1 MIIALQIIGGFLL
14 LLGGAEIMV
23 RGAVALARR
32 FGISALV
39 IGMTVVAFGTSAPE
53 LLVSL
58 NAALSGA
65 PGLAVGNVVGSNIAN
80 ILLILGAAGLV
91 TPIACAAAGLRRD
104 GAILLAGTL
113 IFSALSFRGV
123 VDAWSGAVLLIA
135 FSYFLWNSYR
145 REAAGEGGGMAGG
158 TAGEAGDLGVPPANL
173 IVAVLMF
180 LAGLA
185 ALLAGSELVVRGGV
199 AAARLFGVS
208 DAVIGL
214 TVVAVGTSLP
224 ELAASVV
231 AAYRGHTDVALGNVV
246 GSNMFNVL
254 GVIGVVA
261 VVTPVTVEAR
271 VVDFDIWIMIG
282 ATLLLL
288 PFMMGG
294 LRQIGRAPALAFLI
308 MYMAYIGAIGLGVDR
323 ILPA

>member
-14 LLGGAEIMV
+14 LLGGAEVMV

-39 IGMTVVAFGTSAPE
+39 IGMTVVALGTSAPE

-91 TPIACAAAGLRRD
+91 TPIACAATGLRRD

-135 FSYFLWNSYR
+135 FSYFLWNSYK
-145 REAAGEGGGMAGG
+145 REAAGEGAGGG
-158 TAGEAGDLGVPPANL
+158 TAGEAGESGASPASL
-173 IVAVLMF
+173 FAAVLMF

-185 ALLAGSELVVRGGV
+185 ALLIGSEFVVRGGV

-214 TVVAVGTSLP
+214 TVVAFGTSLP

-246 GSNMFNVL
+246 GSNLFNVL

-261 VVTPVTVEAR
+261 VVSPVTVEAR
-271 VVDFDIWIMIG
+271 VVDFDLWIMIG

-294 LRQIGRAPALAFLI
+294 LRQVGRAPALAFLI
-308 MYMAYIGAIGLGVDR
+308 MYIAYIGAIGLGVDR
-323 ILPA
+323 IVPI

>member
-14 LLGGAEIMV
+14 LLGGAEVMV

-32 FGISALV
+32 FGISTLV
-39 IGMTVVAFGTSAPE
+39 IGMTVMAFGTSAPE

-80 ILLILGAAGLV
+80 ILLILGAAALV
-91 TPIACAAAGLRRD
+91 TPIACVSTELRRN
-104 GAILLAGTL
+104 GLILLAGTL

-123 VDAWSGAVLLIA
+123 VDVWSGAVLLIA
-135 FSYFLWNSYR
+135 FSYFLWNSYK
-145 REAAGEGGGMAGG
+145 REAAGEGAAGGMAGDSG
-158 TAGEAGDLGVPPANL
+158 MPPANL
-173 IVAVLMF
+173 LVAVLMF

-208 DAVIGL
+208 EAVIGL
-214 TVVAVGTSLP
+214 TVVALGTSLP
-224 ELAASVV
+224 ELVVSVV
-231 AAYRGHTDVALGNVV
+231 AAYRGHPDVALGNVV
-246 GSNMFNVL
+246 GSNLFNVL

-261 VVTPVTVEAR
+261 VITPVTVEAR
-271 VVDFDIWIMIG
+271 VINFDLWIMIG

-308 MYMAYIGAIGLGVDR
+308 MYIAYIGAIGLGIDR
-323 ILPA
+323 VIPA

>member
-1 MIIALQIIGGFLL
+1 MISALQIIGGFLL
-14 LLGGAEIMV
+14 LLGGAQVMV

-32 FGISALV
+32 FGISTLV

-80 ILLILGAAGLV
+80 ILLVLGAAGMV
-91 TPIACAAAGLRRD
+91 TPIACASTELRRD
-104 GAILLAGTL
+104 GIILLAGTL

-123 VDAWSGAVLLIA
+123 VDVWSGAVLLIA
-135 FSYFLWNSYR
+135 FSYFLWNSYK
-145 REAAGEGGGMAGG
+145 REAAGEGGAAAGMV
-158 TAGEAGDLGVPPANL
+158 GEVENSAMPPANL
-173 IVAVLMF
+173 LVAVLMF
-180 LAGLA
+180 LTGLA
-185 ALLAGSELVVRGGV
+185 ALLVGSELVVRGGV

-208 DAVIGL
+208 EAVIGL
-214 TVVAVGTSLP
+214 TVVALGTSLP
-224 ELAASVV
+224 ELVVSVV

-246 GSNMFNVL
+246 GSNLFNIL

-271 VVDFDIWIMIG
+271 VVNFDLWIMIG

-288 PFMMGG
+288 PFIMGG

-308 MYMAYIGAIGLGVDR
+308 MYIAYIGAIGLGVDR
-323 ILPA
+323 VIPA

>member
-1 MIIALQIIGGFLL
+1 MMIITLQIIGGFLL

-23 RGAVALARR
+23 RGAVSLARR

-39 IGMTVVAFGTSAPE
+39 IGMTVVALGTSAPE

-104 GAILLAGTL
+104 GIILLAGTL

-135 FSYFLWNSYR
+135 FSYFLWNSYK
-145 REAAGEGGGMAGG
+145 REAAGEGAAAAG

-173 IVAVLMF
+173 LAAVLMF

-185 ALLAGSELVVRGGV
+185 ALLAGSEFVVRGGV
-199 AAARLFGVS
+199 AAARLFLCIIPMS
-208 DAVIGL
+208 EP
-214 TVVAVGTSLP
+214 T
-224 ELAASVV
+224 
-231 AAYRGHTDVALGNVV
+231 
-246 GSNMFNVL
+246 
-254 GVIGVVA
+254 
-261 VVTPVTVEAR
+261 
-271 VVDFDIWIMIG
+271 
-282 ATLLLL
+282 
-288 PFMMGG
+288 
-294 LRQIGRAPALAFLI
+294 RQ
-308 MYMAYIGAIGLGVDR
+308 
-323 ILPA
+323 

>member
-14 LLGGAEIMV
+14 LLGGAEVMV

-80 ILLILGAAGLV
+80 SLLILGAAGLV
-91 TPIACAAAGLRRD
+91 TPIACASTGLRRD
-104 GAILLAGTL
+104 GLILLAGTL

-123 VDAWSGAVLLIA
+123 VDVWSGAVLLIA
-135 FSYFLWNSYR
+135 FSYFLWNSYK
-145 REAAGEGGGMAGG
+145 REAAGEGAAAGGMAGEAGESG
-158 TAGEAGDLGVPPANL
+158 TAPANL
-173 IVAVLMF
+173 LVAVLMF

-185 ALLAGSELVVRGGV
+185 ALLVGSELVVRGGV

-208 DAVIGL
+208 EAVIGL
-214 TVVAVGTSLP
+214 TVVALGTSLP

-246 GSNMFNVL
+246 GSNLFNVL

-261 VVTPVTVEAR
+261 VITPVTVEAR
-271 VVDFDIWIMIG
+271 VLNFDLWIMIG

-288 PFMMGG
+288 PFMVGG

-308 MYMAYIGAIGLGVDR
+308 MYIAYIGAIGLGIDR
-323 ILPA
+323 VIPA

>member
-39 IGMTVVAFGTSAPE
+39 IGMTVVALGTSAPE

-135 FSYFLWNSYR
+135 FSYFLWNSYK
-145 REAAGEGGGMAGG
+145 REAAGEGG

-173 IVAVLMF
+173 LVAVLMF

-308 MYMAYIGAIGLGVDR
+308 MYVAYIGAIGLGVDR
-323 ILPA
+323 IPPA

>member
-14 LLGGAEIMV
+14 LLGGAEVMV

-32 FGISALV
+32 FGISTLV
-39 IGMTVVAFGTSAPE
+39 IGMTVMAFGTSAPE

-80 ILLILGAAGLV
+80 ILLILGAAALV
-91 TPIACAAAGLRRD
+91 TPIACVSTELRRN
-104 GAILLAGTL
+104 GLILLAGTL

-123 VDAWSGAVLLIA
+123 VDVWSGAVLLIA
-135 FSYFLWNSYR
+135 FSYFLWNSYK
-145 REAAGEGGGMAGG
+145 REAAGEGAAGGMAG
-158 TAGEAGDLGVPPANL
+158 EVGDSGMPPANL
-173 IVAVLMF
+173 LVAVLMF

-208 DAVIGL
+208 EAVIGL
-214 TVVAVGTSLP
+214 TVVALGTSLP
-224 ELAASVV
+224 ELVVSVV
-231 AAYRGHTDVALGNVV
+231 AAYRGHPDVALGNVV
-246 GSNMFNVL
+246 GSNLFNVL

-261 VVTPVTVEAR
+261 VITPVTVEAR
-271 VVDFDIWIMIG
+271 VLNFDLWIMIG

-288 PFMMGG
+288 PFMTGG

-308 MYMAYIGAIGLGVDR
+308 MYIAYIGAIGLGIDR
-323 ILPA
+323 VIPA

>member
-113 IFSALSFRGV
+113 IFAALSFRGV
-123 VDAWSGAVLLIA
+123 VDVWSGAVLLIA
-135 FSYFLWNSYR
+135 FAYFLWNSYK
-145 REAAGEGGGMAGG
+145 REAAGEGAATGGM
-158 TAGEAGDLGVPPANL
+158 AGEAGDLGMPPANL
-173 IVAVLMF
+173 LVAVLMF

-214 TVVAVGTSLP
+214 TVVALGTSLP

-308 MYMAYIGAIGLGVDR
+308 MYMAYIGAIGLGIDR
-323 ILPA
+323 IIPA

>member
-123 VDAWSGAVLLIA
+123 VDVWSGAVLLIA
-135 FSYFLWNSYR
+135 FAYFLWNSYK
-145 REAAGEGGGMAGG
+145 REAAGEGDAGGMAGE
-158 TAGEAGDLGVPPANL
+158 AGESGMPPANL
-173 IVAVLMF
+173 VVAVLMF

-246 GSNMFNVL
+246 GSNLFNVL

-282 ATLLLL
+282 ATLLFL

-294 LRQIGRAPALAFLI
+294 LRRIGRAPALAFLI
-308 MYMAYIGAIGLGVDR
+308 MYIAYMGAIGLGIDR
-323 ILPA
+323 IIPA

>member
-14 LLGGAEIMV
+14 LLGGAEVMV

-32 FGISALV
+32 FGISTLV
-39 IGMTVVAFGTSAPE
+39 IGMTVMAFGTSAPE

-91 TPIACAAAGLRRD
+91 TPIACVSAELRRN
-104 GAILLAGTL
+104 GLILLAGTL

-123 VDAWSGAVLLIA
+123 VDVWSGAVLLIA
-135 FSYFLWNSYR
+135 FSYFLWNSYK
-145 REAAGEGGGMAGG
+145 REAAGEGGAAGGMAG
-158 TAGEAGDLGVPPANL
+158 EVGDSGMPPANL
-173 IVAVLMF
+173 LIAVLMF

-208 DAVIGL
+208 EAVIGL
-214 TVVAVGTSLP
+214 TVVALGTSLP
-224 ELAASVV
+224 ELVVSVV
-231 AAYRGHTDVALGNVV
+231 AAYRGHPDVALGNVV
-246 GSNMFNVL
+246 GSNLFNVL
-254 GVIGVVA
+254 GVIGIVA
-261 VVTPVTVEAR
+261 VITPVTVEAR
-271 VVDFDIWIMIG
+271 VLNFDLWIMIG

-308 MYMAYIGAIGLGVDR
+308 MYIAYIGAIGLGIDR
-323 ILPA
+323 VIPA

>member
-123 VDAWSGAVLLIA
+123 VDVWSGAVLLIA
-135 FSYFLWNSYR
+135 FSYFLWHSYK
-145 REAAGEGGGMAGG
+145 REAAGEGG

-173 IVAVLMF
+173 LVAVLMF

-199 AAARLFGVS
+199 AAAACS
-208 DAVIGL
+208 A
-214 TVVAVGTSLP
+214 
-224 ELAASVV
+224 
-231 AAYRGHTDVALGNVV
+231 
-246 GSNMFNVL
+246 
-254 GVIGVVA
+254 
-261 VVTPVTVEAR
+261 
-271 VVDFDIWIMIG
+271 
-282 ATLLLL
+282 
-288 PFMMGG
+288 
-294 LRQIGRAPALAFLI
+294 
-308 MYMAYIGAIGLGVDR
+308 
-323 ILPA
+323 

>member
-14 LLGGAEIMV
+14 LLGGAEVMV

-32 FGISALV
+32 FGISTLV
-39 IGMTVVAFGTSAPE
+39 IGMTVMAFGTSAPE

-80 ILLILGAAGLV
+80 ILLILGAAALV
-91 TPIACAAAGLRRD
+91 TPIACVSTELRRN
-104 GAILLAGTL
+104 GLILLAGTL

-123 VDAWSGAVLLIA
+123 VDVWSGAVLLIA
-135 FSYFLWNSYR
+135 FSYFLWNSYK
-145 REAAGEGGGMAGG
+145 REAAGEGAAGGMAGDSG
-158 TAGEAGDLGVPPANL
+158 MPPANL
-173 IVAVLMF
+173 LVAVLMF

-185 ALLAGSELVVRGGV
+185 ALLAGAELVVRGGV

-208 DAVIGL
+208 EAVIGL
-214 TVVAVGTSLP
+214 TVVALGTSLP
-224 ELAASVV
+224 ELVVSVV
-231 AAYRGHTDVALGNVV
+231 AAYRGHPDVALGNVV
-246 GSNMFNVL
+246 GSNLFNVL

-261 VVTPVTVEAR
+261 VITPVTVEAR
-271 VVDFDIWIMIG
+271 VINFDLWIMIG

-308 MYMAYIGAIGLGVDR
+308 MYIAYIGAIGLGIDR
-323 ILPA
+323 VIPA

>member
-14 LLGGAEIMV
+14 LLGGAEVMV

-80 ILLILGAAGLV
+80 ILLILGAAGLAA
-91 TPIACAAAGLRRD
+91 PIACGSTGLRRN
-104 GAILLAGTL
+104 GLILLAGTL

-123 VDAWSGAVLLIA
+123 FDVWSGTVLLIA
-135 FSYFLWNSYR
+135 FSYFLWNSYK
-145 REAAGEGGGMAGG
+145 REVAGEGAAAGM
-158 TAGEAGDLGVPPANL
+158 AGEAGESGTVPANL
-173 IVAVLMF
+173 LVAVLMF

-208 DAVIGL
+208 EAVIGL
-214 TVVAVGTSLP
+214 TVVAFGTSLP
-224 ELAASVV
+224 ELVVSVV
-231 AAYRGHTDVALGNVV
+231 AACRGHTDVAIGNVV
-246 GSNMFNVL
+246 GSNLFNVL
-254 GVIGVVA
+254 GVIGIVA
-261 VVTPVTVEAR
+261 VITPVTVEAR
-271 VVDFDIWIMIG
+271 VLNFDLWIMIG
-282 ATLLLL
+282 AMLLLL
-288 PFMMGG
+288 PFMVGG

-308 MYMAYIGAIGLGVDR
+308 MYIAYIGAIGLGIDR
-323 ILPA
+323 VIPA

>member
-1 MIIALQIIGGFLL
+1 MIITLQIIGGFLL
-14 LLGGAEIMV
+14 LLGGAEVMV

-39 IGMTVVAFGTSAPE
+39 IGMTVVALGTSAPE

-80 ILLILGAAGLV
+80 ILLVLGAAGLV
-91 TPIACAAAGLRRD
+91 APIACAATGLRRD
-104 GAILLAGTL
+104 GLILLAGTL

-123 VDAWSGAVLLIA
+123 VDVWSGAVLLVA
-135 FSYFLWNSYR
+135 FSYFLWNSYK
-145 REAAGEGGGMAGG
+145 REAAGG
-158 TAGEAGDLGVPPANL
+158 TAEEAGDLGVPPANL
-173 IVAVLMF
+173 LVAVLMF

-214 TVVAVGTSLP
+214 TVVAFGTSLP

-246 GSNMFNVL
+246 GSNLFNAL

-271 VVDFDIWIMIG
+271 VVDFDLWIMIG

-308 MYMAYIGAIGLGVDR
+308 MYIAYIGAIGLGVDR
-323 ILPA
+323 IIPA

>member
-1 MIIALQIIGGFLL
+1 MIITLQIIGGFLL

-39 IGMTVVAFGTSAPE
+39 IGMTVVALGTSAPE

-123 VDAWSGAVLLIA
+123 VDVWSGAVLLIA
-135 FSYFLWNSYR
+135 FSYFLWNSYKG
-145 REAAGEGGGMAGG
+145 AAAGG
-158 TAGEAGDLGVPPANL
+158 TAGEAGDSGMPPANL
-173 IVAVLMF
+173 LVAVLMF

-214 TVVAVGTSLP
+214 TVVALGTSLP

-246 GSNMFNVL
+246 GSNLFNVL

-308 MYMAYIGAIGLGVDR
+308 MYIAYIGAIGLGVDR
-323 ILPA
+323 IVPA

>member
-104 GAILLAGTL
+104 GIILLAGTL

-123 VDAWSGAVLLIA
+123 VDVWSGAVLLIA
-135 FSYFLWNSYR
+135 FAYFLWNSYR
-145 REAAGEGGGMAGG
+145 REAAGEGGAGGG

-173 IVAVLMF
+173 VVAVLMF

-185 ALLAGSELVVRGGV
+185 ALLAGSEFVVRGGV

-214 TVVAVGTSLP
+214 TVVAFGTSLP

-246 GSNMFNVL
+246 GSNLFNVL

-271 VVDFDIWIMIG
+271 VVDFDIWIMIA

-308 MYMAYIGAIGLGVDR
+308 MYIAYIGAIGLGVDR
-323 ILPA
+323 IFPA

>member
-113 IFSALSFRGV
+113 IFAALSFRGV

-135 FSYFLWNSYR
+135 FSYFLWHSYK
-145 REAAGEGGGMAGG
+145 REAAGEGGGMAGE
-158 TAGEAGDLGVPPANL
+158 AREAGDLGVPQANL
-173 IVAVLMF
+173 VVAVLMF

-199 AAARLFGVS
+199 AAARVFGVS

-294 LRQIGRAPALAFLI
+294 LRRIGRAPALAFLI
-308 MYMAYIGAIGLGVDR
+308 LYMAYIGAIGLGVDR
-323 ILPA
+323 IIPA

>member
-14 LLGGAEIMV
+14 LLGGAEVMV

-32 FGISALV
+32 FGISTLV
-39 IGMTVVAFGTSAPE
+39 IGMTVMAFGTSAPE

-80 ILLILGAAGLV
+80 ILLILGAAALV
-91 TPIACAAAGLRRD
+91 TPIACVSTELRRN
-104 GAILLAGTL
+104 GLILLAGTL

-123 VDAWSGAVLLIA
+123 VDVWSGAVLLIA
-135 FSYFLWNSYR
+135 FSYFLWNSYK
-145 REAAGEGGGMAGG
+145 REAAGEGAAGGMAGDSG
-158 TAGEAGDLGVPPANL
+158 MPPANL
-173 IVAVLMF
+173 LVAVLMF

-185 ALLAGSELVVRGGV
+185 ALLAGAELVVRGGV

-208 DAVIGL
+208 EAVIGL
-214 TVVAVGTSLP
+214 TVVALGTSLP
-224 ELAASVV
+224 ELVVSVV
-231 AAYRGHTDVALGNVV
+231 AAYRGHPDVALGNVV
-246 GSNMFNVL
+246 GSNLFNVL

-261 VVTPVTVEAR
+261 VITPVTVEAR
-271 VVDFDIWIMIG
+271 VVNFDLWIMIG

-308 MYMAYIGAIGLGVDR
+308 MYIAYIGAIGLGIDR
-323 ILPA
+323 VIPA

>member
-39 IGMTVVAFGTSAPE
+39 IGMTVVALGTSAPE

-135 FSYFLWNSYR
+135 FSYFLWNSYK
-145 REAAGEGGGMAGG
+145 REAAGEGRAGGG

-173 IVAVLMF
+173 LVAVLMF

-294 LRQIGRAPALAFLI
+294 LRQIGRGPALAFLI

-323 ILPA
+323 IIPA